1 MEKMKEPIKKKWIWI
16 GLVLIVLA
24 IVPWYHSVKAVE
36 PIILGFPFW
45 AFLSGI
51 FSLVLCGYLSW
62 LCTHEWNIVE
72 DIEEAEKR
80 KVDEQ

>member
-1 MEKMKEPIKKKWIWI
+1 MKEPIKKKWIWI
-16 GLVLIVLA
+16 GLVLILIA
-24 IVPWYHSVKAVE
+24 IVPWYFPEKAVE

-45 AFLSGI
+45 AFLSAI